1 VTHGIRA
8 GRHGGLPLQDP
19 RTDSNLPSLRSVLL
33 PGPMQTAIATSP
45 ETMSPTMSPTA
56 AEPDVQLAASGDRHA
71 FERLY
76 RDNVNRV
83 YAVCVRM
90 CGDRTRAEEL
100 AQDAFVR
107 AWERLPQFRGESAF
121 STWLHRLTVNVVL
134 EAQRT
139 ERRNRAR
146 TESDDVLDDAPPI
159 MRREHHAEKMDLA
172 VAIAALPPGAR
183 AVFALHD
190 VEGYKHEEIAE
201 MLDITAGG
209 SKAQLHRAR
218 RLLREALA

>member
-1 VTHGIRA
+1 
-8 GRHGGLPLQDP
+8 
-19 RTDSNLPSLRSVLL
+19 
-33 PGPMQTAIATSP
+33 
-45 ETMSPTMSPTA
+45 MSPST
-56 AEPDVQLAASGDRHA
+56 AEPDVKLAAGGDRHA

-76 RDNVNRV
+76 RVHVNRV

-107 AWERLPQFRGESAF
+107 AWERLPQFRGDSAF

-134 EAQRT
+134 EAQRS
-139 ERRNRAR
+139 ERRSRAR
-146 TESDDVLDDAPPI
+146 TESDDVLDEAPPVT
-159 MRREHHAEKMDLA
+159 RREHHAEKMDLA

>member
-1 VTHGIRA
+1 
-8 GRHGGLPLQDP
+8 
-19 RTDSNLPSLRSVLL
+19 
-33 PGPMQTAIATSP
+33 MQTATVTSP
-45 ETMSPTMSPTA
+45 ETMSLST
-56 AEPDVQLAASGDRHA
+56 AEPDAQLAASGDRRA

-90 CGDRTRAEEL
+90 CGGDRSRAEEL

-107 AWERLPQFRGESAF
+107 AWERLPQFRGDSAF
-121 STWLHRLTVNVVL
+121 STWMHRLTVNVVL
-134 EAQRT
+134 EAQRG

-146 TESDDVLDDAPPI
+146 TESEDALDIGSLVA
-159 MRREHHAEKMDLA
+159 RREHHADKMDLA

-183 AVFALHD
+183 TVFALHD
-190 VEGYKHEEIAE
+190 IEGYKHEEIAE
-201 MLDITAGG
+201 MLDITSGG

-218 RLLREALA
+218 RLLREALS